1 MNSAITKAEQDV
13 DAAETLTSQLNLIET
28 DIEEKEKRLQKI
40 REEIKAANFD
50 ERITEKSTQMRS
62 LSLKSADLEKEIQ
75 TLSLQADTRAKLE
88 LKREALRTKTSE
100 VKTTYVVYFEQASN
114 RMSFYASFSQS

>member
-1 MNSAITKAEQDV
+1 MNNAITKAEQDV
-13 DAAETLTSQLNLIET
+13 DAAETLTSQLKTIET
-28 DIEEKEKRLQKI
+28 EIEEKEKRLHKI
-40 REEIKAANFD
+40 REDIKAANFD

-100 VKTTYVVYFEQASN
+100 VKTTYVVYFEQTSN
-114 RMSFYASFSQS
+114 